1 MRWKLKNINWD
12 FIKRTAIALFA
23 VLVALITYILVN
35 HVPLKGI
42 VILIVFLLITIPIAL
57 IISYKRLY
65 K

>member
-35 HVPLKGI
+35 RVPLKGI

-57 IISYKRLY
+57 IISYKKLY